1 MAKIL
6 SLLNVSDLLRGN
18 FSDFRTKGLPYRSIS
33 IKAGIRSG
41 KLDLQELVID
51 SSAMNIVGQGVMDLK
66 DSTVSMTVLV
76 APFTSI
82 DKIVSK
88 IPVVNYI
95 LQGTLVSIPVTVSG
109 RISDPEV
116 KLMPASAVGDG
127 VLGILK
133 RTVKAPVK
141 IIEPVLPGER
151 KKDESQ

>member
-1 MAKIL
+1 
-6 SLLNVSDLLRGN
+6 
-18 FSDFRTKGLPYRSIS
+18 
-33 IKAGIRSG
+33 
-41 KLDLQELVID
+41 
-51 SSAMNIVGQGVMDLK
+51 MDLK

-95 LQGTLVSIPVTVSG
+95 LQETLFSIPVTVSG

-141 IIEPVLPGER
+141 IIEPVLPGEQ
-151 KKDESQ
+151 KKR